1 MRFFA
6 FISAWNTISFS
17 VSVGV
22 VQKMSN
28 VDQFEERMI
37 SALGFSPTPSQR
49 IAIKGLAMLVRS
61 AKPRPT
67 LVVDGFAG
75 TGKTSL
81 MRSFCDAAET
91 FGLPVVLLA
100 PTGRAAKVL
109 ANNTHRPAHTIHRII
124 YRQAGSAIDSEFD
137 RSFNRWRGAVFVV
150 DEASMVGDSHG
161 ANPDSSAPIW
171 GCGRLLTDV
180 VDFVFS
186 REATKLVLIGDPDQL
201 PPVGCATSPALDVA
215 YLKSMGLTV
224 GRVRLTDVVRQKA
237 GSLILSN
244 ALHLRD
250 IVENRQNVDCK
261 ELPEIVGKED
271 ADVEPAGGEGFLEQI
286 EGSLS
291 EFGMRDVV
299 IITRSNKR
307 ATLYN
312 LAVRSQVLNYEDM
325 LVKGDLL
332 IVNKNN
338 YLWSAKA
345 GCDFIANGDIAEVV
359 SIFGYS
365 EMYGFHFADV
375 SVRLIDR
382 DDIDVDCKIILDL
395 LTADAEVP
403 DIDTHI
409 PKCRTTRDIC
419 ERLAQSVEADYA
431 DYTNQRKK
439 SLDMRNDPW
448 LNALQVRYAY
458 ALTCHKAQGGQ
469 WGAVFVDPGYAPP
482 DTPAQEFARWLYTA
496 VSRARGKL
504 YVINYP
510 KLVRP

>member
-1 MRFFA
+1 
-6 FISAWNTISFS
+6 
-17 VSVGV
+17 
-22 VQKMSN
+22 MSN
-28 VDQFEERMI
+28 ADQFEERMI

-49 IAIKGLAMLVRS
+49 VAIRGLAMLVRS

-81 MRSFCDAAET
+81 MRSFCDAAEA
-91 FGLPVVLLA
+91 FGVPVVLLA

-109 ANNTHRPAHTIHRII
+109 ANNTHRPAHTIHRVI
-124 YRQAGSAIDSEFD
+124 YRQAGSAIGSDFD

-150 DEASMVGDSHG
+150 DEASMVGDSYG
-161 ANPDSSAPIW
+161 VNPDSSAPTW

-186 REATKLVLIGDPDQL
+186 QGGTRLVLIGDPDQL
-201 PPVGCATSPALDVA
+201 PPVGCATSPALDVS
-215 YLKSMGLTV
+215 YLRSMGLTV
-224 GRVRLTDVVRQKA
+224 GRVRLTDVVRQQD

-250 IVENRQNVDCK
+250 IVENSQEVDCQ
-261 ELPEIVGKED
+261 ELPEIAGKEGE
-271 ADVEPAGGEGFLEQI
+271 DVEPAGGEGFLEQI

-291 EFGMRDVV
+291 KFGMRDVV

-332 IVNKNN
+332 IINKNN

-359 SIFGYS
+359 SIYGYS
-365 EMYGFHFADV
+365 EMYGLHFADV

-382 DDIDVDCKIILDL
+382 DDIDVDCKILLDL
-395 LTADAEVP
+395 LTADVEVP
-403 DIDTHI
+403 DIDTQI
-409 PKCRTTRDIC
+409 PKCQTTRDIC
-419 ERLAQSVEADYA
+419 ERLAQGVEADYS

-458 ALTCHKAQGGQ
+458 AQTCHKAQGGQ
-469 WGAVFVDPGYAPP
+469 WGAVFVDPGYVPP
-482 DTPAQEFARWLYTA
+482 ETRAQELARWLYTA
-496 VSRARGKL
+496 VSRARNKL
-504 YVINYP
+504 YLINYP